1 MSMSILAIVGFIYI
15 LPCLKKKSK
24 CNIFNKMERIAGG

>member
-15 LPCLKKKSK
+15 FALLEKKKQMQYFK
-24 CNIFNKMERIAGG
+24 LNRTL

>member
-15 LPCLKKKSK
+15 FALLEKKCK